1 MNYFPYYCRTIYE
14 KLGGAVPDSQ
24 KAVYAQRVEE
34 MVPNIRYCAYNIGGS
49 TDIAEL
55 VKLRP
60 DAPGF
65 DMLASKIDVSYCTH
79 DIMLNLKGRYTLAF
93 TQRRCFCL
101 AKM

>member
-1 MNYFPYYCRTIYE
+1 M
-14 KLGGAVPDSQ
+14 
-24 KAVYAQRVEE
+24 
-34 MVPNIRYCAYNIGGS
+34 PNIRYCAYNIGGS

-79 DIMLNLKGRYTLAF
+79 THHIVLSSMKGTRSLSLKGDAF
-93 TQRRCFCL
+93 TCQDVNPLIIVMSGESLLFIISRMFSQKRKRKQLCR
-101 AKM
+101 